1 MSVVALL
8 LEGEL
13 VEVLACPSIGDVM
26 DTTEARVTS
35 FEVLERFLGSYWTTR
50 TRANYRFILTRWLDW
65 CHDHGY
71 DPVGGAD
78 AAALETFI
86 AELKTA
92 GYAPN
97 TIVGR
102 ISAISAFY
110 RWCVREQLVNRN
122 PVETIR
128 RPSRPTES
136 ATASLTR
143 HQLTDWLA
151 AAEVR
156 GGGWWA
162 AAMLLGLNGLRC
174 GELIAC
180 NVEDLGN
187 HSWHHTLKLTTTKGD
202 RPTVVALAPP
212 TMQAVAVA
220 IDGRDRGPLLV
231 NRAGRRMTAYNVQY
245 LVGALARDAVIP
257 VHLTP
262 HGLRHS
268 AITIGLDAGVS
279 LRDMQDFARHADP
292 KTTRR
297 YDRSRHALNRHATYA
312 IAHYLAG
319 GN

>member
-1 MSVVALL
+1 
-8 LEGEL
+8 
-13 VEVLACPSIGDVM
+13 M
-26 DTTEARVTS
+26 DTIAAAPATS
-35 FEVLERFLGSYWTTR
+35 FEVLDRFLASYWTPR
-50 TRANYRFILTRWLDW
+50 TRDNYRFILTRWLDW
-65 CHDHGY
+65 CHEHGY

-97 TIVGR
+97 TIIGR
-102 ISAISAFY
+102 VSATSAFY
-110 RWCVREQLVNRN
+110 RWCVREQLVVRN
-122 PVETIR
+122 PVEMIR
-128 RPSRPTES
+128 RPARPTES

-156 GGGWWA
+156 GGSWWA

-187 HSWHHTLKLTTTKGD
+187 YSWHHTLKLTTTKGD

-212 TMQAVAVA
+212 TMQAVATA
-220 IDGRDRGPLLV
+220 IDGRDRGRPQDHPPLRPLQTCAQPP
-231 NRAGRRMTAYNVQY
+231 R
-245 LVGALARDAVIP
+245 P
-257 VHLTP
+257 
-262 HGLRHS
+262 
-268 AITIGLDAGVS
+268 
-279 LRDMQDFARHADP
+279 
-292 KTTRR
+292 
-297 YDRSRHALNRHATYA
+297 YA